1 MYKRALVFTLILA
14 IMIGCIPFLENGKEQ
29 TQEDLPIVNLTIDV
43 IPGADVGSGSRE
55 NWLRERAEEFEKER
69 NHFYTMLSSGK
80 RSEYKPLW
88 KMNNPDTLR

>member
-1 MYKRALVFTLILA
+1 MEEKSNDWATHS
-14 IMIGCIPFLENGKEQ
+14 MKEFEFWQ
-29 TQEDLPIVNLTIDV
+29 DGMTP
-43 IPGADVGSGSRE
+43 
-55 NWLRERAEEFEKER
+55 EEFEKER